1 MTQVNDDLSLRLAD
15 FTIREN
21 MEMSLKY
28 LMLLKKDIE
37 EFESFI
43 DSNASVEEKRQA
55 FQRLM
60 TLTLGS
66 TTDWKRLRDLAD
78 IGKYGVST
86 LKRYVLRV
94 SAPVSFMFPRLCKT
108 LKEVIDLEFSEI
120 TKTLEPLKKAA
131 EEKRLAEEKEWQEFC
146 DRVFN
151 PLPGTSLNVQAVYA
165 PQDPDAT
172 RLLLA
177 YPCRGIY
184 EMSRLYVPICKV
196 CASEGKESAH
206 THGRLLLSSEDG
218 LLMLPQIVH
227 TQADVLQVIK
237 DLQVNK
243 QSDSSLTLED
253 ETWFEDC
260 KKFLTENAIVQS
272 FPEGKTE
279 ETMPRDLSKGNL
291 CWVM

>member
-1 MTQVNDDLSLRLAD
+1 MTQVNDDIALRLAD

-21 MEMSLKY
+21 MEMSLEY
-28 LMLLKKDIE
+28 LKLLKDDIVA
-37 EFESFI
+37 FESFL
-43 DSNASVEEKRQA
+43 DSNASNEEKRQA

-66 TTDWKRLRDLAD
+66 TTDWKRLEDLAD
-78 IGKYGVST
+78 LGGYGVRT
-86 LKRYVLRV
+86 LQRYVLRRT
-94 SAPVSFMFPRLCKT
+94 APQSFVFPMLCKT
-108 LKEVIDLEFSEI
+108 LKEVIELEFDEI

-131 EEKRLAEEKEWQEFC
+131 EEKRLTEEKEWQEFS
-146 DRVFN
+146 DRVSN
-151 PLPGTSLNVQAVYA
+151 PLPGTSLNIQAVFSSE
-165 PQDPDAT
+165 DPDAT

-184 EMSRLYVPICKV
+184 EMSMLYTPICDI
-196 CASEGKESAH
+196 CATEGKESSH
-206 THGRLLLSSEDG
+206 THGRVLLSSEDG

-227 TQADVLQVIK
+227 TQTDVLQVIK
-237 DLQVNK
+237 DLQANK
-243 QSDSSLTLED
+243 QSGGRLILDD

-279 ETMPRDLSKGNL
+279 ETAPRDLSKDKL